1 MKKLFVLL
9 FIVSGFVSFAQ
20 NESVVNDPNAEK
32 RTLDESFSSIS
43 VSDGVT
49 LYLSKGNEES
59 IAVSAS
65 DPKYMERYKTEV
77 DNGVLK
83 IYYDNKGI
91 NWTGGDKRKLKAY
104 VSFKSLQKILASAGS
119 MVSMKT
125 VLKENEME
133 LIFTSGSGF
142 KGEVDINDLTAA
154 VNSGAEIE
162 MTGKAEKTKLEASSG
177 AIFKGYELITDYC
190 EAKASSGG
198 GVRINVNKELSVKAN
213 SGGGIRYKGT
223 GVIKD
228 MNVNSGGVVK
238 KG

>member
-1 MKKLFVLL
+1 MKKVLVLLFVL
-9 FIVSGFVSFAQ
+9 SGLVSFAQ
-20 NESVVNDPNAEK
+20 KETVVNDPNAEK

-43 VSDGVT
+43 VSDGIT
-49 LYLSKGNEES
+49 LYLSKGDEES

-65 DPKYMERYKTEV
+65 DPKYMERYITEV

-104 VSFKSLQKILASAGS
+104 VSFKNIEKIHASAGS
-119 MVSMKT
+119 LVTMKT

-133 LIFTSGSGF
+133 LIFTSGSSF
-142 KGEVDINDLTAA
+142 RGEVDINELTAA
-154 VNSGAEIE
+154 VTSGAEIE
-162 MTGKAEKTKLEASSG
+162 ITGKAEKATLEASSG

-198 GVRINVNKELSVKAN
+198 GIRINVNKELSVKAN
-213 SGGGIRYKGT
+213 SGGGIRYKGN

>member
-1 MKKLFVLL
+1 MKKLLVLL

-20 NESVVNDPNAEK
+20 NEPVVNDPNAEK
-32 RTLDESFSSIS
+32 RTLNESFSSIS
-43 VSDGVT
+43 VSDGVM

-65 DPKYMERYKTEV
+65 DPKYMDRYITEV

-104 VSFKSLQKILASAGS
+104 VSFKNLEKIHAAAGS
-119 MVSMKT
+119 QVTMKN

-133 LIFTSGSGF
+133 LVFTSGSGF
-142 KGEVDINDLTAA
+142 KGEVDINELNAA

-162 MTGKAEKTKLEASSG
+162 MTGKAEKAKLEASSG

-198 GVRINVNKELSVKAN
+198 GVRINVNKELSVKAS

-228 MNVNSGGVVK
+228 MNVSSGGVVK

>member
-9 FIVSGFVSFAQ
+9 FIFSGLVSFAQ
-20 NESVVNDPNAEK
+20 KESVINDPNARK

-43 VSDGVT
+43 VTDGIT

-65 DPKYMERYKTEV
+65 DPKYLERYITEV
-77 DNGVLK
+77 ENGVLK
-83 IYYDNKGI
+83 IYYDQKGV
-91 NWTGGDKRKLKAY
+91 NWTGGEKRKLKAY
-104 VSFKSLQKILASAGS
+104 VSFKSLQKINASAGS
-119 MVSMKT
+119 LVSMKS
-125 VLKENEME
+125 VLNENEME
-133 LIFTSGSGF
+133 LIFTSGSIF
-142 KGEVDINDLTAA
+142 NGEVDINDLKAI

-162 MTGKAEKTKLEASSG
+162 LTGKAEKSTLEASSG

-198 GVRINVNKELSVKAN
+198 SVRVNVNKELSVKAS

-228 MNVNSGGVVK
+228 MNVSSGGIVK

>member
-1 MKKLFVLL
+1 MKKLLVLL
-9 FIVSGFVSFAQ
+9 FVVSGFVSFAQ
-20 NESVVNDPNAEK
+20 KESVVNDPNATE
-32 RTLDESFSSIS
+32 RTLNESFSSIS
-43 VSDGVT
+43 VSDGITV
-49 LYLSKGNEES
+49 YLSKSDEES

-65 DPKYMERYKTEV
+65 DPKYLERYKTEV

-91 NWTGGDKRKLKAY
+91 NWTGGERRKLKAY
-104 VSFKSLQKILASAGS
+104 VSFKNLQKIHASAGS
-119 MVSMKT
+119 LVSMKT

-133 LIFTSGSGF
+133 LIFTSGSNF
-142 KGEVDINDLTAA
+142 KGEVDINELNAT

-162 MTGKAEKTKLEASSG
+162 MTGKAEKATLEASSG
-177 AIFKGYELITDYC
+177 AIIKGYELITDYC

-198 GVRINVNKELSVKAN
+198 GIRINVSKELSVKAN
-213 SGGGIRYKGT
+213 SGGGIRYKGA

-228 MNVNSGGVVK
+228 MNVSSGGVVK

>member
-1 MKKLFVLL
+1 MKKLFLLL
-9 FIVSGFVSFAQ
+9 FVVSGLVSFAQ
-20 NESVVNDPNAEK
+20 KESVVNDPNAEK
-32 RTLDESFSSIS
+32 RTLNESFSSIS
-43 VSDGVT
+43 VSDGIA

-104 VSFKSLQKILASAGS
+104 VSFKTLQKINASAGS
-119 MVSMKT
+119 QVAMQT

-133 LIFTSGSGF
+133 LVFTSGSNF
-142 KGEVDINDLTAA
+142 KGEVDINELNAS

-162 MTGKAEKTKLEASSG
+162 ITGKADKAKLEASSG
-177 AIFKGYELITDYC
+177 AIFKGYELVTDYC

-198 GVRINVNKELSVKAN
+198 GVRVNVNKELSVKAS

-228 MNVNSGGVVK
+228 MNVSSGGVVK